1 MNTAIAIFLA
11 LSAIAQTAIDPHY
24 IVGIDRVP
32 VRNVGCLVT
41 YWQNKAMTCDRVYQ
55 SGFQS

>member
-24 IVGIDRVP
+24 IVGVDYVP
-32 VRNVGCLVT
+32 VRNSSAVMIYTQG
-41 YWQNKAMTCDRVYQ
+41 KAYRNDRVFAG
-55 SGFQS
+55 SFQ